1 MARRTLTGAAIIS
14 GGASGLGAA
23 TAEALIAEGMAV
35 LLADVNEEVGTA
47 TAQRLGSAA
56 TFRRTDVTDPD
67 DVQGAVSEA
76 AALHEEGLRASVACA
91 GIGVVGRIL
100 SKRGPHDPGL
110 FKTTLEVNLLGTFH
124 LLLAAAQA
132 MAENEPLDGE
142 RGVHVSTAS
151 VAAFDGQIGQVAYSA
166 SKGGVVGM
174 TLPAA
179 RDLAQHGIRVCA
191 IAPGIFD
198 TPMVAGLPD
207 AARESLAKAMPFPQ
221 RLGLPEEYAQLVV
234 DIARHSYLNAETIR
248 LDAAVRLAPR

>member
-1 MARRTLTGAAIIS
+1 MARRELTGAAIVS

-23 TAEALIAEGMAV
+23 TAEALVAEGMTV
-35 LLADVNEEVGTA
+35 LLADVNQEVGEQTA
-47 TAQRLGSAA
+47 ARLGDAA

-67 DVQGAVSEA
+67 DVGVAVDEA
-76 AALHEEGLRASVACA
+76 AALSEQGLRASVACA

-100 SKRGPHDPGL
+100 SRRGPHDPGL
-110 FKTTLEVNLLGTFH
+110 FRKTIEVNLLGTFH

-132 MAENEPLDGE
+132 MVENEPIDGE
-142 RGVHVSTAS
+142 RGWHVSTAS
-151 VAAFDGQIGQVAYSA
+151 VAAYDGQIGQVAYSA

-179 RDLAQHGIRVCA
+179 RDLAQHGIRVNA

-198 TPMVAGLPD
+198 TPMVGGLPD
-207 AARESLAKAMPFPQ
+207 AARESLAQAMPFPQ

-234 DIARHSYLNAETIR
+234 DIARNAYINAETIR

>member
-35 LLADVNEEVGTA
+35 LLADVNEEVGRA

-67 DVQGAVSEA
+67 DVQVAVNEA
-76 AALHEEGLRASVACA
+76 AALHEDGLRASVACA

-110 FKTTLEVNLLGTFH
+110 FRTTIEVNLLGTFH

-132 MAENEPLDGE
+132 MVENEPVEGE

-151 VAAFDGQIGQVAYSA
+151 FAAFYGQIGQVAYSA
-166 SKGGVVGM
+166 SKGGVVGL

-207 AARESLAKAMPFPQ
+207 AARESLAQSMPFPQ

-234 DIARHSYLNAETIR
+234 DIARNSYLNAETIR

>member
-35 LLADVNEEVGTA
+35 LLADVNEEVGRT
-47 TAQRLGSAA
+47 TAQRLGPAA

-67 DVQGAVSEA
+67 DVQVAVNEA
-76 AALHEEGLRASVACA
+76 AALHEDGLRASVACA

-110 FKTTLEVNLLGTFH
+110 FRTTIEVNLLGTFH

-132 MAENEPLDGE
+132 MVENEPVEGE

-151 VAAFDGQIGQVAYSA
+151 VAAYDGQIGQVAYSA
-166 SKGGVVGM
+166 SKGGVVGL

-207 AARESLAKAMPFPQ
+207 AARESLAQSMPFPQ

-234 DIARHSYLNAETIR
+234 DIARNSYLNAETIR

>member
-1 MARRTLTGAAIIS
+1 MARRTLTGSAVIS

-35 LLADVNEEVGTA
+35 LLADVNEEVGKA
-47 TAQRLGSAA
+47 TAERLGTLA

-67 DVQGAVSEA
+67 DVQVAVNEA
-76 AALHEEGLRASVACA
+76 AALHEDGLRGSVACA

-110 FKTTLEVNLLGTFH
+110 FRKTLEVNLLGTFH
-124 LLLAAAQA
+124 LLLAASQA
-132 MAENEPLDGE
+132 MVENEPVDGE
-142 RGVHVSTAS
+142 RGWHVSTAS

-166 SKGGVVGM
+166 SKGGIVGM

-179 RDLAQHGIRVCA
+179 RDLAQHGIRVNA

-198 TPMVAGLPD
+198 TPMVSGLPD
-207 AARESLAKAMPFPQ
+207 AARESLAQMMPFPQ

-234 DIARHSYLNAETIR
+234 DLARNGYINAETIR

>member
-1 MARRTLTGAAIIS
+1 LTGSAIIS

-23 TAEALIAEGMAV
+23 TAEALLAEGMTV
-35 LLADVNEEVGTA
+35 LLADVNEEVGLQTA
-47 TAQRLGSAA
+47 KRLGDAA
-56 TFRRTDVTDPD
+56 TFRRTDVTDPG
-67 DVQGAVSEA
+67 DVQAAVNEA
-76 AALHEEGLRASVACA
+76 AALHEHGLRASVACA
-91 GIGVVGRIL
+91 GIGVIGRIL

-110 FKTTLEVNLLGTFH
+110 FRTTIEVNLLGTFH

-132 MAENEPLDGE
+132 MVENEPIDGE

-166 SKGGVVGM
+166 SKGGVVGL

-179 RDLAQHGIRVCA
+179 RDLAQHGIRVNA

-198 TPMVAGLPD
+198 TPMVGGLPD
-207 AARESLAKAMPFPQ
+207 AARESLAQAMPFPQ

-234 DIARHSYLNAETIR
+234 DIARNGYLNAETIR

>member
-1 MARRTLTGAAIIS
+1 M
-14 GGASGLGAA
+14 
-23 TAEALIAEGMAV
+23 
-35 LLADVNEEVGTA
+35 LLADVNEDVGKA
-47 TAQRLGSAA
+47 TAERLGAAA

-67 DVQGAVSEA
+67 DVQSAVNEA
-76 AALHEEGLRASVACA
+76 AALHEDGLRMSVACA

-110 FKTTLEVNLLGTFH
+110 FRRTIEVNLLGTFH
-124 LLLAAAQA
+124 LLLAAARA
-132 MAENEPLDGE
+132 MAENEPIDGE

-166 SKGGVVGM
+166 SKGGVVGL

-179 RDLAQHGIRVCA
+179 RDLAQHGIRVLA

-198 TPMVAGLPD
+198 TPMVEGLPD
-207 AARESLAKAMPFPQ
+207 EARESLAKAMPFPQ
-221 RLGLPEEYAQLVV
+221 RLGRPDEYAQLVV
-234 DIARHSYLNAETIR
+234 DIAQNAYLNAETIR

>member
-1 MARRTLTGAAIIS
+1 MARRALTGAAIIS

-23 TAEALIAEGMAV
+23 TAE
-35 LLADVNEEVGTA
+35 
-47 TAQRLGSAA
+47 RLGSLA
-56 TFRRTDVTDPD
+56 TFRRTDVTDAD
-67 DVQGAVSEA
+67 DVQVAVNEA
-76 AALHEEGLRASVACA
+76 AALHEDGLRYSVACA

-100 SKRGPHDPGL
+100 SKRGPHDPGA
-110 FKTTLEVNLLGTFH
+110 FRKTIEVNLIGTFH

-132 MAENEPLDGE
+132 MAENEPIDGE
-142 RGVHVSTAS
+142 RGMHVGTAS

-166 SKGGVVGM
+166 SKGGIVGM

-179 RDLAQHGIRVCA
+179 RDLAQHGIRVNA

-198 TPMVAGLPD
+198 TPMVGGLPD
-207 AARESLAKAMPFPQ
+207 AARESLAQAMPFPQ

-234 DIARHSYLNAETIR
+234 DLAQNGYINAETIR

>member
-1 MARRTLTGAAIIS
+1 LTGSAVIS

-35 LLADVNEEVGTA
+35 LLADVNEEVGQA
-47 TAQRLGSAA
+47 TAERLGTLA

-67 DVQGAVSEA
+67 DVQVAVNEA
-76 AALHEEGLRASVACA
+76 AALHEDGLRGSVACA

-100 SKRGPHDPGL
+100 SKRGPHDPAL
-110 FKTTLEVNLLGTFH
+110 FRKTLEVNLLGTFH
-124 LLLAAAQA
+124 LLLASSQA
-132 MAENEPLDGE
+132 MVENEPFDGE
-142 RGVHVSTAS
+142 RGWHVSTAS

-166 SKGGVVGM
+166 SKGGIVGM

-179 RDLAQHGIRVCA
+179 RDLAQHGIRVNA

-207 AARESLAKAMPFPQ
+207 AARESLAQMMPFPT

-234 DIARHSYLNAETIR
+234 DLACNGYINAETIR

>member
-1 MARRTLTGAAIIS
+1 
-14 GGASGLGAA
+14 
-23 TAEALIAEGMAV
+23 V

-47 TAQRLGSAA
+47 TAQRLGPAA

-67 DVQGAVSEA
+67 DVQGAVNEA

-198 TPMVAGLPD
+198 TPMVAGLPE